1 MERPIVI
8 CHMLQS
14 IDGKATGKFLGN
26 PKFSEANK
34 YYVDIQNNY
43 KFNCVGLGKGTI
55 FDGYDKNKY
64 DFSKFKNANIDLSD
78 YVAQS
83 SCDKGF
89 MAIFDRKGEVI
100 YDKNYIEWDDYT
112 SLNGRHI
119 ICVLTEKTPKEYLCF
134 LKEMKISY
142 VFGGKT
148 DIDLEMALKKL
159 KKLFGIQT
167 FGLEGGPTINES
179 FLNSNLIDEISLV
192 ICSCVGDSD
201 GKLIFGSKANVKQFN
216 IKNVETNKKDS
227 YIHMVLE
234 K

>member
-1 MERPIVI
+1 MDRPIVI

-14 IDGKATGKFLGN
+14 IDGKGTGKFLED
-26 PKFSEANK
+26 PKFSGANK
-34 YYVDIQNNY
+34 YYVDVQNNY
-43 KFNCVGLGKGTI
+43 NFNCVGLGKGTI
-55 FDGYDKNKY
+55 FDGYDKNKC
-64 DFSKFKNANIDLSD
+64 DFSKYKNENIDYTD

-100 YDKNYIEWDDYT
+100 YDKNFIDWDDYT

-119 ICVLTEKTPKEYLCF
+119 ICILTEKTPKEYLCF

-142 VFGGKT
+142 IFGGKT
-148 DIDLEMALKKL
+148 DIDLEMILKKL
-159 KKLFGIQT
+159 KKLFGIQR

-201 GKLIFGSKANVKQFN
+201 GKLVFGSKPSVKQFN

>member
-14 IDGKATGKFLGN
+14 IDGKATGKFLED
-26 PKFSEANK
+26 PKFSGANK
-34 YYVDIQNNY
+34 YYVDVQNKYN
-43 KFNCVGLGKGTI
+43 FNCVGLGKGTI
-55 FDGYDKNKY
+55 FDEYDKNKC
-64 DFSKFKNANIDLSD
+64 DFSKYKNENIDFTD
-78 YVAQS
+78 YIAQS

-100 YDKNYIEWDDYT
+100 YDKNFIDWEEYT
-112 SLNGRHI
+112 SLNGRYI
-119 ICVLTEKTPKEYLCF
+119 ICILTEKNPKEYLSF
-134 LKEMKISY
+134 LKDMKISY

-148 DIDLEMALKKL
+148 DIDLEMILKKL

-179 FLNSNLIDEISLV
+179 FLNSSLIDEISLV

-201 GKLIFGSKANVKQFN
+201 GKLIFGNKANIRHFN

-227 YIHMVLE
+227 YIYMVLE